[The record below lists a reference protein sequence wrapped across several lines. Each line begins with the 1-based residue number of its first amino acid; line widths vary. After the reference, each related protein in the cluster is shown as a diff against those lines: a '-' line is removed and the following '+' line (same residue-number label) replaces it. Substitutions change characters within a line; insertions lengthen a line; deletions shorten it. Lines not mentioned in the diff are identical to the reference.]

1 VDQVQVD
8 VIGAQRVQAG
18 LEGPAGIVRPVVGVA
33 ELGGEVELAAG
44 QAGLGDRLA
53 DLLLVPVRLRGVDVP
68 VTGLQGG
75 AHRRGGLARR
85 DQENP
90 EAELRDG
97 LAVVQHDDGHVGHL
111 WMLQL
116 SVTVMKTPQ

>member
-1 VDQVQVD
+1 
-8 VIGAQRVQAG
+8 
-18 LEGPAGIVRPVVGVA
+18 
-33 ELGGEVELAAG
+33 LATASPTSFSFRY
-44 QAGLGDRLA
+44 ACA
-53 DLLLVPVRLRGVDVP
+53 VS

-116 SVTVMKTPQ
+116 SVTVRKTPQ